1 MDPLLAWAVVAGTLG
16 PALLVALAAL
26 AGWSARGV
34 AESGAARLAAARIE
48 AAERRAAA
56 AEAATQAGASAAAGV
71 VAVRDAVGAAKP
83 GDEKALV
90 TAGQPA
96 PEASS
101 RSPRGG

>member
-1 MDPLLAWAVVAGTLG
+1 MDPLLAWAVVAGVLG
-16 PALLVALAAL
+16 PALLVAAAAC

-34 AESGAARLAAARIE
+34 AEAGAARLAAAQIS

-56 AEAATQAGASAAAGV
+56 AEAATQASASAAAGV
-71 VAVRDAVGAAKP
+71 VAVRDVVGAAKP
-83 GDEKALV
+83 GDLGALV

-101 RSPRGG
+101 RSSR

>member
-1 MDPLLAWAVVAGTLG
+1 MDPLLAWAVVAGVLG
-16 PALLVALAAL
+16 PALLVAAAAG

-34 AESGAARLAAARIE
+34 AESGAARLAAAQLA

-71 VAVRDAVGAAKP
+71 VAVRDALATATP
-83 GDEKALV
+83 SDEKALV

-96 PEASS
+96 PEASG
-101 RSPRGG
+101 RSPR